1 MLRKVFIFEAAAQNR
16 DYGLV
21 VHTMVV
27 ARKRLGWRMEMVESM
42 ARKRTI

>member
-1 MLRKVFIFEAAAQNR
+1 MLRKVFISEAVASDR

-21 VHTMVV
+21 VHTMV
-27 ARKRLGWRMEMVESM
+27 ARKRLGWRMEMVEPM